1 VCAAAGKEVAVFADT
16 LMAQINV
23 EIDGLK
29 SVAEAM
35 RRELE
40 AGYRSQVSP
49 VHAAMQ
55 PGASIGGPIAG
66 DSWVALQNAYS
77 DSIQATLDTLFNLDL
92 GTQAVADA
100 AQVIARDYGDADAF
114 SRARLGDVQQVI
126 HPPLPDP
133 GEREAATDG

>member
-1 VCAAAGKEVAVFADT
+1 MFTDT
-16 LMAQINV
+16 LLTRINV

-29 SVAEAM
+29 GVAEAM

-40 AGYRSQVSP
+40 SGFRTQVSP

-66 DSWVALQNAYS
+66 DSWNALRNTYGATL
-77 DSIQATLDTLFNLDL
+77 QATLDALFNLDR

-100 AQVIARDYGDADAF
+100 AQVIARDYGEADTLAA
-114 SRARLGDVQQVI
+114 ARLGDVQKVI
-126 HPPLPDP
+126 RPPLPDT
-133 GEREAATDG
+133 GEQEVRLDG